1 VTPLRRP
8 IVCIVTSGRGE
19 PVPIIDTAAAAARA
33 GADLVQIRER
43 RLDDRVLLD
52 LVRLAI
58 QATSG
63 TRTRVVVNDRS
74 DIALAGGADGVHLR
88 ERSMAASRV
97 RVVVPDSFLVGRSVH
112 SLSAAREAEADGG
125 CDYLVFGTVFH
136 SLSKPDG
143 HGAAGVDALAE
154 VCRAV
159 RLPVL
164 AIGGITEARV
174 ADVARAGAAGIAA
187 ISLFADPAACG
198 DRVASVRRLFD
209 TCS

>member
-1 VTPLRRP
+1 MNPLRRP
-8 IVCIVTSGRGE
+8 IVCIVSSGRGE
-19 PVPIIDTAAAAARA
+19 PVPLIDTVAAAARA

-43 RLDDRVLLD
+43 RLDDRALLD
-52 LVRLAI
+52 LVRLAT

-63 TRTRVVVNDRS
+63 TRTRVLVNDRA
-74 DIALAGGADGVHLR
+74 DIALAGRAGGVHLR
-88 ERSMAASRV
+88 EDSMAASRV
-97 RVVVPDSFLVGRSVH
+97 RAIVPDRFLVGRSVH
-112 SLSAAREAEADGG
+112 SLSAARQAEDDGG
-125 CDYLVFGTVFH
+125 CDYLVFGTVFQ

-143 HGAAGVDALAE
+143 HGAAGLDALAE
-154 VCRAV
+154 VCRTV

-187 ISLFADPAACG
+187 INLFADPAACG
-198 DRVASVRRLFD
+198 DRVAAVRRLFD